1 MSKKVSN
8 EPLKATKL
16 STVKQ
21 KKTGFRKRNLKKRK
35 VSGVLRSFCNE
46 ELKEIVV
53 SFLLSTV
60 SNPVELQR
68 TNVYRSA
75 LHDYENRDR

>member
-21 KKTGFRKRNLKKRK
+21 KKTGFRKRN
-35 VSGVLRSFCNE
+35 
-46 ELKEIVV
+46 
-53 SFLLSTV
+53 
-60 SNPVELQR
+60 
-68 TNVYRSA
+68 
-75 LHDYENRDR
+75 